1 MVQDKDSVCI
11 PSFYGW
17 AWRHMIWNFVQLE
30 SAVPPSFFCSH
41 SILTGRAVW
50 EAESPWLGVCTAQ
63 QQSKHCCAINIIFTP
78 NSEHRTTPTAII
90 TLCYLRPGH
99 LPTPSLLS
107 SLLSVGPEREKKT
120 RPIYRASAAQQKL
133 EHQFVITTLLA
144 TNLK

>member
-1 MVQDKDSVCI
+1 MVQDKDSICI

-50 EAESPWLGVCTAQ
+50 KAESPWLGVCTAQ
-63 QQSKHCCAINIIFTP
+63 QQSKHCCAINIIFIP
-78 NSEHRTTPTAII
+78 NSKHRTTPTAII

-99 LPTPSLLS
+99 LPTLTFSPACFQWAQKGKKRQGLYTVQALLSKSWNTSLLS
-107 SLLSVGPEREKKT
+107 PLSWS
-120 RPIYRASAAQQKL
+120 PI
-133 EHQFVITTLLA
+133 
-144 TNLK
+144 